1 MGTGLRN
8 YSTTATGGSGG
19 GFYRLPHAIGAITVF
34 IKMLVKIFSKLIPSI
49 MKLLKLFGNPMSFLT
64 DIIIE
69 KLGESFS
76 IFSPEA
82 KKKFEQV
89 QKIVKD
95 KSKYSKPSAPATPN
109 APGAPGVPSPPPP
122 VVENRAISCLS
133 LSQFVELQPL
143 NC

>member
-1 MGTGLRN
+1 LGTIYRYALTDLDEETYYIIEGIR
-8 YSTTATGGSGG
+8 TTENDGGDRDGKDSSGKSTGGSGG

-82 KKKFEQV
+82 KKKFEQ
-89 QKIVKD
+89 IML
-95 KSKYSKPSAPATPN
+95 
-109 APGAPGVPSPPPP
+109 
-122 VVENRAISCLS
+122 E
-133 LSQFVELQPL
+133 E
-143 NC
+143 